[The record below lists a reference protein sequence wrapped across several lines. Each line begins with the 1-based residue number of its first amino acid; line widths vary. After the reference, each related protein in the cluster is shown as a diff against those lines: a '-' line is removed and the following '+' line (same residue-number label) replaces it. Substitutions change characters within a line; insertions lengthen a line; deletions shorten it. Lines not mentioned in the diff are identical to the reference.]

1 MERVSGWWQ
10 GLRHPWTLKVLQE
23 RYPERFMDGQRV
35 QVFSRDLSRGIKI
48 MKDYEPHEGSL
59 ALLGFVHVAEWYT
72 GRDTCTLQE
81 TSYLDVIQL
90 YYC

>member
-1 MERVSGWWQ
+1 
-10 GLRHPWTLKVLQE
+10 
-23 RYPERFMDGQRV
+23 
-35 QVFSRDLSRGIKI
+35 
-48 MKDYEPHEGSL
+48 
-59 ALLGFVHVAEWYT
+59 LLGFVHVAEWYT